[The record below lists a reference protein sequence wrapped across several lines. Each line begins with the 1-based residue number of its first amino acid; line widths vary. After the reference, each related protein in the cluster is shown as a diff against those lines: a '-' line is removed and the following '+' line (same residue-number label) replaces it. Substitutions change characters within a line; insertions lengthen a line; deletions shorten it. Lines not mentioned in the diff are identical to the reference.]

1 MLVAT
6 LALAAWQSTPWAAAT
21 WLGHAIGAGAAGC
34 AAAVVWFLARRWPA
48 PLGVVFAALA
58 AAVMAPL
65 GHAWMVAYRVPP
77 GVDLL
82 RHTAWVLMWLAM
94 AALWEAWQRQRLLP
108 ALVNARLQA
117 LHARMQPH
125 FLFNSLNSVLAL
137 IRRDPER
144 AETLLEDLAELY
156 RALLKE
162 PRHQVTLAEELA
174 LARSYL
180 AVEQARLGERLAV
193 QWRVDVAPM
202 DALLPSLT
210 LQPLVENAVVH
221 GVEPRLRGGCV
232 TVEVF
237 VDTTQ
242 LVLFVRNP
250 IVDADRPVAQ
260 GHGIA
265 LNNLRERLALHH
277 GASARLRV
285 YESDGE
291 FVAQV
296 SVPLKRKAA
305 TEPSTLNDAPRR
317 SAS

>member
-1 MLVAT
+1 M
-6 LALAAWQSTPWAAAT
+6 
-21 WLGHAIGAGAAGC
+21 
-34 AAAVVWFLARRWPA
+34 VVWCLARRYPA
-48 PLGVVFAALA
+48 PVGVVLA
-58 AAVMAPL
+58 TVAAVMMAPL

-77 GVDLL
+77 GTDPL

-193 QWRVDVAPM
+193 QWRVDAAPM

-232 TVEVF
+232 TVEAF
-237 VDTTQ
+237 ADALQ

-250 IVDADRPVAQ
+250 IVDADRPAAQ

-317 SAS
+317 SGS